1 MSNPAEI
8 PQIASELFDMSKEYL
23 DQEVVAP
30 LRHTGRYLGFSL
42 AGGGL
47 FALGWL
53 LLSVAAVRLSQDLLP
68 DTELWS
74 VLAYVIAAVV
84 LLGVAALLIWRASK
98 AKGYQ

>member
-1 MSNPAEI
+1 MSKPTEI
-8 PQIASELFDMSKEYL
+8 PQIASELFEMSKEYL

-42 AGGGL
+42 GGGAL
-47 FALGWL
+47 FAIGWL
-53 LLSVAAVRLSQDLLP
+53 LLAVSAVRLAQDLLP

-74 VLAYVIAAVV
+74 VLAYVVAAVV
-84 LLGVAALLIWRASK
+84 LLGVAALLVWRASK